1 MSKRIM
7 AGIIAGIL
15 MLGIAGCSNKSKG
28 YDKAKTEDTSAKAEN
43 AADGQGQKTSQKQLD
58 RQDISEIIKTKEDLY
73 KFTRDHIDK
82 FKQIFSKYNVS
93 SNMDTSAEFHPDK
106 RDASFGEID
115 MVMTNKVEINDGAQN
130 KYENINF
137 NMGASSETKKGAFA
151 LEVLVTV
158 PIDRVFKLEE
168 YQMLKDMILAMY
180 DEKYDF
186 KKNDLDK
193 WVNDT
198 IEAEEQSPLG
208 GKFRSNGFFTEHVGV
223 FFDKAGGTMNIAYT
237 ISKVEIPVQ

>member
-28 YDKAKTEDTSAKAEN
+28 DDKTKTEDTSAKVEN
-43 AADGQGQKTSQKQLD
+43 AADGQGQRTSQKQLD
-58 RQDISEIIKTKEDLY
+58 RQNISEIIKTKEDLY
-73 KFTRDHIDK
+73 KFGRDHIDK
-82 FKQIFSKYNVS
+82 FKQVFAKYNVS

-115 MVMTNKVEINDGAQN
+115 MVMTNKIEINDGAQN

-137 NMGASSETKKGAFA
+137 NMGTSPETKKGG
-151 LEVLVTV
+151 LELEILVTV

-180 DEKYDF
+180 DGKYDF

-198 IEAEEQSPLG
+198 IKAEEQGPLG
-208 GKFRSNGFFTEHVGV
+208 GKYRTNGFFSEHVGV
-223 FFDKAGGTMNIAYT
+223 FFDKAGGTMNIGYT
-237 ISKVEIPVQ
+237 ISKMEIPVQ